1 MSLANITGVP
11 GKVDRAVLTLA
22 RGSKT
27 QTSSASD
34 VADGAAMWRSAELDP
49 DATLAFVA
57 TLFKNADG
65 SFEKKEYSVKAQACL
80 HTPGAKTAK
89 LATFAKTVVD
99 LAQYATLE
107 PPPEGTFTYLPLDAG
122 ASKAKG
128 VIAGIN
134 VNVRWLKDAKRGDA
148 DAATEDSG
156 MSGRLGGSAV
166 GSGASDVDSTWLSE
180 DPAEQSFDF
189 AKGGRAAS
197 AKKSAILDQ
206 DLRGFEEETGGA
218 ATPQQQHAFAHE
230 PRVFAHGRD
239 PRAPALTPVR
249 EGTPGGEKSSP
260 ESSALEREAHSAV
273 ANSPQHTPAHVVVA
287 RAIAPY
293 QAEIEDVRAQL
304 AEAKTALAVAESDAK
319 EFEVKLASAR
329 DALRAVV
336 AENERKM
343 SDAAKAHA
351 AIRNDLTAQVEDA
364 KRQAAEVANAATEAL
379 AESDARNAA
388 VERASAATLAE
399 MRERAEKAE
408 KQLGAA
414 MSASVDADTAAGE
427 IEKMRQ
433 AAVEE
438 AAGLRAKL
446 SDAEERAKAAEAKRA
461 AAAAE
466 AEKATEAKIAALEKT
481 VADAEAAHEAKVA
494 AVEKERARTA
504 TELTERI
511 QALEDELSRAN
522 GEAQRA
528 KTSLGARVAAA
539 DAKASVSLDALRAQ
553 MARDQ
558 KDAAQREETLRSK
571 LESAKVAATKVAED
585 LREELEKARRNEA
598 AARAAAKAALK
609 KNPSQ
614 KNQGALKA
622 LSDAEVAEADAR
634 SLRKQLAAAMQSEA
648 EIKEMFKKTT
658 KELQSAKAELK
669 EKRAAHGNDAATENN
684 QTEWRSC
691 AISSWWTTAA

>member
-1 MSLANITGVP
+1 MRAPPAHHVKSRARLGRAPASRVSRSSLSDRRALLTSSRSRPRRRRFEVSLANITGVP

-89 LATFAKTVVD
+89 LATFAKTVD

-166 GSGASDVDSTWLSE
+166 GAAPATSTRRGSPRIPPSRASTSPRRTRRLRE
-180 DPAEQSFDF
+180 EIGHPRPGPARVR
-189 AKGGRAAS
+189 GGNR
-197 AKKSAILDQ
+197 
-206 DLRGFEEETGGA
+206 RGGHTH
-218 ATPQQQHAFAHE
+218 PQQQHDLRSRAARLRSA
-230 PRVFAHGRD
+230 PRGPA
-239 PRAPALTPVR
+239 RARAARRARGHARRR
-249 EGTPGGEKSSP
+249 EEFSP
-260 ESSALEREAHSAV
+260 ESSASSEREAHSAV

-304 AEAKTALAVAESDAK
+304 AEAKTALSYAESDAK

-343 SDAAKAHA
+343 SDAAWRTPRSGTTSPRRSRTRA
-351 AIRNDLTAQVEDA
+351 
-364 KRQAAEVANAATEAL
+364 QAAEVANAARRRSRSRTRETPPSSAL
-379 AESDARNAA
+379 RRRRSRRCASERRRRRSNSAPPCP
-388 VERASAATLAE
+388 RAST
-399 MRERAEKAE
+399 
-408 KQLGAA
+408 
-414 MSASVDADTAAGE
+414 
-427 IEKMRQ
+427 
-433 AAVEE
+433 
-438 AAGLRAKL
+438 
-446 SDAEERAKAAEAKRA
+446 
-461 AAAAE
+461 
-466 AEKATEAKIAALEKT
+466 
-481 VADAEAAHEAKVA
+481 
-494 AVEKERARTA
+494 RTPPPG
-504 TELTERI
+504 R
-511 QALEDELSRAN
+511 SR
-522 GEAQRA
+522 RC
-528 KTSLGARVAAA
+528 
-539 DAKASVSLDALRAQ
+539 
-553 MARDQ
+553 
-558 KDAAQREETLRSK
+558 
-571 LESAKVAATKVAED
+571 
-585 LREELEKARRNEA
+585 ARR
-598 AARAAAKAALK
+598 
-609 KNPSQ
+609 PSRRRR
-614 KNQGALKA
+614 
-622 LSDAEVAEADAR
+622 VCAR
-634 SLRKQLAAAMQSEA
+634 S
-648 EIKEMFKKTT
+648 
-658 KELQSAKAELK
+658 
-669 EKRAAHGNDAATENN
+669 
-684 QTEWRSC
+684 
-691 AISSWWTTAA
+691 

>member
-218 ATPQQQHAFAHE
+218 ATPQQQHA
-230 PRVFAHGRD
+230 
-239 PRAPALTPVR
+239 
-249 EGTPGGEKSSP
+249 S
-260 ESSALEREAHSAV
+260 
-273 ANSPQHTPAHVVVA
+273 
-287 RAIAPY
+287 
-293 QAEIEDVRAQL
+293 
-304 AEAKTALAVAESDAK
+304 
-319 EFEVKLASAR
+319 
-329 DALRAVV
+329 
-336 AENERKM
+336 
-343 SDAAKAHA
+343 
-351 AIRNDLTAQVEDA
+351 LTAG
-364 KRQAAEVANAATEAL
+364 T
-379 AESDARNAA
+379 
-388 VERASAATLAE
+388 
-399 MRERAEKAE
+399 
-408 KQLGAA
+408 
-414 MSASVDADTAAGE
+414 
-427 IEKMRQ
+427 
-433 AAVEE
+433 
-438 AAGLRAKL
+438 
-446 SDAEERAKAAEAKRA
+446 
-461 AAAAE
+461 
-466 AEKATEAKIAALEKT
+466 
-481 VADAEAAHEAKVA
+481 
-494 AVEKERARTA
+494 RARP
-504 TELTERI
+504 R
-511 QALEDELSRAN
+511 
-522 GEAQRA
+522 
-528 KTSLGARVAAA
+528 
-539 DAKASVSLDALRAQ
+539 
-553 MARDQ
+553 
-558 KDAAQREETLRSK
+558 
-571 LESAKVAATKVAED
+571 
-585 LREELEKARRNEA
+585 
-598 AARAAAKAALK
+598 
-609 KNPSQ
+609 
-614 KNQGALKA
+614 
-622 LSDAEVAEADAR
+622 
-634 SLRKQLAAAMQSEA
+634 
-648 EIKEMFKKTT
+648 
-658 KELQSAKAELK
+658 
-669 EKRAAHGNDAATENN
+669 
-684 QTEWRSC
+684 
-691 AISSWWTTAA
+691 

>member
-218 ATPQQQHAFAHE
+218 ATPQQHHA
-230 PRVFAHGRD
+230 FAHGRD

-260 ESSALEREAHSAV
+260 ESSASEREAHSAV

-351 AIRNDLTAQVEDA
+351 AIRHDLTAQVEDA

-504 TELTERI
+504 TELSERI

-669 EKRAAHGNDAATENN
+669 EKRAGAHGNDAATENN

>member
-218 ATPQQQHAFAHE
+218 ATPQQQHAFAH
-230 PRVFAHGRD
+230 GRD

-351 AIRNDLTAQVEDA
+351 AIRHDLTAQVEDA

-461 AAAAE
+461 AAEAE

-481 VADAEAAHEAKVA
+481 VADAEAAHEAKMA

-511 QALEDELSRAN
+511 QALEDEVSRAN

-669 EKRAAHGNDAATENN
+669 EKRAAHGNDAAMENN